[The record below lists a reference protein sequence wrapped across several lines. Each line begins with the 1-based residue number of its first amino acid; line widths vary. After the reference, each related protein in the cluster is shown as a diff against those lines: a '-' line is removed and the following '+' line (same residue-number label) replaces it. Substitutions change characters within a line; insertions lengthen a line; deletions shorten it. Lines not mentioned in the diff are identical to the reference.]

1 MSFFK
6 IHWVYILAFICLVFI
21 IPKVKQKISQS
32 EEYFGIAENQVRSY
46 SRSSDVMI
54 KSLYIKLGQEVK
66 IGDTLMVFQ
75 PRNLYY
81 KKQDLESQSRILDI
95 NKKADKYTQGLEMQL
110 LESQKQNIHTEYA
123 LKINRL
129 RDQKKI
135 ADSLARIITNQN
147 ISDSR
152 LQMEIQ
158 NLESMKNM
166 ELEQVNQKLAMLKN
180 ELVNTPD
187 PTGEKINTIS
197 NEINRI
203 NEQEKELVLIAD
215 MNGVVGQLDY
225 QTGDAINA
233 FQSIV
238 KIYSLHPTLVTS
250 YISEQYLGK
259 VTYSDSVTIQSI
271 TNENYSLTGKVL
283 NLGSRITALPDR
295 LKKIPELKAW
305 GREIQL
311 EIPIDNQLI
320 QGEKVKVIF
329 PVVVNK

>member
-1 MSFFK
+1 MAFSR
-6 IHWVYILAFICLVFI
+6 IHWVYILAFFCLVFI
-21 IPKVKQKISQS
+21 IPEVKQKISQS

-54 KSLYIKLGQEVK
+54 KSLYIRLGQEVK

-75 PRNLYY
+75 PRSLYY
-81 KKQDLESQSRILDI
+81 KKQDLQSQSRILDI
-95 NKKADKYTQGLEMQL
+95 NKRADRYAQGLEIQL
-110 LESQKQNIHTEYA
+110 LESQKQNIHTDYA
-123 LKINRL
+123 LKINKL
-129 RDQKKI
+129 KNQKKM
-135 ADSLARIITNQN
+135 ADSLALMVTNQN
-147 ISDSR
+147 LSDSR
-152 LQMEIQ
+152 LQLEIQ
-158 NLESMKNM
+158 NLESMKSL
-166 ELEQVNQKLAMLKN
+166 ELEQVNQKLTVLKN
-180 ELVNTPD
+180 ELINTPD
-187 PTGEKINTIS
+187 PTEERINTIS

-203 NEQEKELVLIAD
+203 NEQEKELVLVAD

-225 QTGDAINA
+225 QTGDAISA
-233 FQSIV
+233 FQSLV

-271 TNENYSLTGKVL
+271 TNEKYSLTGKVL

-311 EIPIDNQLI
+311 EIPVDNQLI

-329 PVVVNK
+329 PSLVN

>member
-1 MSFFK
+1 MPFTK
-6 IHWVYILAFICLVFI
+6 INWVYLLAILCLILI
-21 IPKVKQKISQS
+21 IPKVKKKISQS

-54 KSLYIKLGQEVK
+54 KSMYIKLGQEVK
-66 IGDTLMVFQ
+66 IGDTLIVFQ

-81 KKQDLESQSRILDI
+81 KKQDLESQSKILDI
-95 NKKADKYTQGLEMQL
+95 NKRADKYSLGLDIQL
-110 LESQKQNIHTEYA
+110 LESQKQYIQTEYA
-123 LKINRL
+123 LKISKL
-129 RDQKKI
+129 RDQKRI
-135 ADSLARIITNQN
+135 ADSLARIVTNQN
-147 ISDSR
+147 LSDSK
-152 LQMEIQ
+152 LQLEIH

-166 ELEQVNQKLAMLKN
+166 ELEQVNQKLAALKN
-180 ELVNTPD
+180 ELNHTPD
-187 PTGEKINTIS
+187 PTNEKMNTIS

-225 QTGDAINA
+225 QIGDAINA

-238 KIYSLHPTLVTS
+238 RIYSLHPTLVTS

-259 VTYSDSVTIQSI
+259 VTYSDSVIIQSI
-271 TNENYSLTGKVL
+271 TNEGYSLTGKVL

-295 LKKIPELKAW
+295 LKKIPEIKAW

-311 EIPIDNQLI
+311 EIPVDNQLI

-329 PVVVNK
+329 PAIVK